1 MSRRDLHA
9 PATRAEPS
17 GGWRAEPLEGEGA
30 DAPGGDDAPQRCPVY
45 LSCLAGQARL
55 HPSLPLLVR
64 HSSASRGPAPCSR
77 TELHARSTPH
87 RGTEGRHGLG
97 CKLPVPVLAT
107 CTTEFQT
114 LDRPSPAD
122 ARPGQ
127 SADRRAVLAFLS
139 ARSTLRA
146 VRPAPARFALGRSTR
161 YTDEGSTRTLS
172 SHESRSDR

>member
-107 CTTEFQT
+107 LYDGIPDPRSSPSCR
-114 LDRPSPAD
+114 RPPRAVGGPKSCPRVPVRSQHAARGA
-122 ARPGQ
+122 ARPG
-127 SADRRAVLAFLS
+127 
-139 ARSTLRA
+139 TLRSRTQHT
-146 VRPAPARFALGRSTR
+146 VYRRGVDPHPVVARVPF
-161 YTDEGSTRTLS
+161 
-172 SHESRSDR
+172 

>member
-1 MSRRDLHA
+1 MACEWCFCR
-9 PATRAEPS
+9 TRS
-17 GGWRAEPLEGEGA
+17 
-30 DAPGGDDAPQRCPVY
+30 Q
-45 LSCLAGQARL
+45 
-55 HPSLPLLVR
+55 
-64 HSSASRGPAPCSR
+64 APCSR